1 MTRDELSH
9 LRQEV
14 YSLWYNAKNRS
25 EDKKTY
31 AQILELI
38 DYTLELKSA
47 VKSIRNLYEG
57 LV

>member
-1 MTRDELSH
+1 MTRDQLSH

-14 YSLWYNAKNRS
+14 YSLWYHAKDNS

-31 AQILELI
+31 TKVLELI

-47 VKSIRNLYEG
+47 VRSIRNLYEG

>member
-1 MTRDELSH
+1 MTRDQLSH
-9 LRQEV
+9 LRQNV
-14 YSLWYNAKNRS
+14 YNLWYHAENDS

-31 AQILELI
+31 TQILELI

-47 VKSIRNLYEG
+47 VKSIRTLYEG

>member
-31 AQILELI
+31 AQILKLI

>member
-9 LRQEV
+9 LRQNV
-14 YSLWYNAKNRS
+14 YSLWYHAEDNS
-25 EDKKTY
+25 EDKKTH
-31 AQILELI
+31 ARTLELI

-47 VKSIRNLYEG
+47 IKSIRTLYEG

>member
-1 MTRDELSH
+1 MTRDQLSH
-9 LRQEV
+9 LRQNV
-14 YSLWYNAKNRS
+14 YSLWYHAENDS

-47 VKSIRNLYEG
+47 IKSIRTLYEG

>member
-1 MTRDELSH
+1 MTRDQLSH

-14 YSLWYNAKNRS
+14 YSLWYHAKDNS

-31 AQILELI
+31 TRILELI

-47 VKSIRNLYEG
+47 VR
-57 LV
+57 